1 MLFIQFLDIMKAN
14 GICELRKLLE
24 RITKVNSECTA
35 ASKFEPHAYDLST
48 IWIAS
53 VLPPTLQAQY

>member
-1 MLFIQFLDIMKAN
+1 MKAN

-24 RITKVNSECTA
+24 RITKVDSECTA

-53 VLPPTLQAQY
+53 VLTPTLQAQY